1 MELRQLEQF
10 VTVAELSSFTRAA
23 QRLHV
28 VQSGVS
34 ATVQSL
40 EHDLGA
46 RLFERG
52 ARGVRL
58 TPAGAALLPQAR
70 ATLDAARAAR
80 EAVEQASGGVAG
92 EIRFG
97 TLVSTDVVDLPALL
111 AQLRSDHPG
120 VRARL
125 TTSASGTRGLI
136 ELLTAGELDA
146 ALVAGDGSPIPGLRM
161 IHLLSTTIIA
171 QLPAG
176 HPLAAS
182 ESVQLTDLAGEPFID
197 FPAGYGNRR
206 VVDDAF
212 EQLGLQRQVVVEVSD
227 ITDAAA
233 YVGRGLGVSLVP
245 AITPLAEPG
254 VVAVPV
260 RRPKLPWVVS
270 VATLTTRTPTA
281 PTQALLSLIP
291 AHVTAPP

>member
-1 MELRQLEQF
+1 MEFRQLEQF

-40 EHDLGA
+40 EHELGA

-58 TPAGAALLPQAR
+58 TPAGAALLPHAR

-80 EAVEQASGGVAG
+80 EAVEEVSAGIAG

-97 TLVSTDVVDLPALL
+97 TLVSADVVDLPALL
-111 AQLRSDHPG
+111 AQLRQDHPG
-120 VRARL
+120 IRARL
-125 TTSASGTRGLI
+125 TTSPRGSRGLI
-136 ELLTAGELDA
+136 ELLEAGELDA
-146 ALVAGDGSPIPGLRM
+146 ALIAGDGRPIPGLRM
-161 IHLLSTTIIA
+161 TQLLSTTLVA
-171 QLPAG
+171 QVPAG
-176 HPLAAS
+176 HALAAADAL
-182 ESVQLTDLAGEPFID
+182 QLTDLAGEPFID

-212 EQLGLQRQVVVEVSD
+212 EQFGLDRHVVVEVTD

-245 AITPLAEPG
+245 AITPLRDPR
-254 VVAVPV
+254 VVVVPI

-281 PTQALLSLIP
+281 PTQALLALVP
-291 AHVTAPP
+291 AHLKRSG